1 MFSRILV
8 AVDASQAAERA
19 LESAID
25 LAKKYNAKL
34 IILHVI
40 MQRLY
45 AVTPTEAG
53 VLTPTVLVSEI
64 QAEGESIIKKA
75 KEQASHAGIDYECKM
90 VQGDPADEIIRSAH
104 MEGANLV
111 ILGSRGLNEV
121 RAFLFR
127 SVSDRVSHR
136 VRCPTLIV
144 KYQEA

>member
-8 AVDASQAAERA
+8 AVDGSQAAERA

-25 LAKKYNAKL
+25 LAKKYEAKL

-40 MQRLY
+40 LQKLY

-53 VLTPTVLVSEI
+53 VLTPTVFVSEM
-64 QAEGESIIKKA
+64 QAEGQSIIKKA
-75 KEQASHAGIDYECKM
+75 GEHANCMGVDYECKM
-90 VQGDPADEIIRSAH
+90 VQGIPADEIIKSVQT
-104 MEGANLV
+104 EKPDLV

-121 RAFLFR
+121 RAFLFG

-136 VRCPTLIV
+136 VKCPTLIV
-144 KYQEA
+144 K